1 MDSIERLLADVRTEY
16 QSSVEPAESKTPP
29 NLTAQT
35 SAAPAAGEKVLLS
48 NFSTLPEDNLLA
60 ELKREYEETNAL
72 SSVKPAKVNALP
84 DFTEEISAFPQLLS
98 PTIHEN
104 GLPNNLV
111 SLPENN
117 LLAELKG
124 EYEEEAKAEEQK
136 RQQQLKEEQIRQEKL
151 KQQQREAISKQAQA
165 WLKTLDPLSD
175 EGLWFEEFAYKYPSK
190 QEAAID
196 YLQALQEAP

>member
-1 MDSIERLLADVRTEY
+1 MESIERLLADVRTEY
-16 QSSVEPAESKTPP
+16 QSSVEPTEPKTLTD
-29 NLTAQT
+29 LTAQPST
-35 SAAPAAGEKVLLS
+35 ASTASENVLLS
-48 NFSTLPEDNLLA
+48 NFATLPEDNLLA

-72 SSVKPAKVNALP
+72 SSVKPAKVNVLP
-84 DFTEEISAFPQLLS
+84 NLTEEIFVFPQLSS

-104 GLPNNLV
+104 GLLNNFV

-151 KQQQREAISKQAQA
+151 KQQQQEAISKQVQA

-196 YLQALQEAP
+196 YLQALQKNP

>member
-1 MDSIERLLADVRTEY
+1 MESIERLLADVKTEY
-16 QSSVEPAESKTPP
+16 QSSVEPAEPKPLTD
-29 NLTAQT
+29 LTAKPAT
-35 SAAPAAGEKVLLS
+35 ASAASENVLLS
-48 NFSTLPEDNLLA
+48 NFATLPENNLLA

-72 SSVKPAKVNALP
+72 SSVKAAKVNGLP
-84 DFTEEISAFPQLLS
+84 NLTEEISVFPQLTS
-98 PTIHEN
+98 STIHEN
-104 GLPNNLV
+104 GLLNNFV

-196 YLQALQEAP
+196 YLQALQETP